1 MCIYLEGITQ
11 QRGTLSIVIRKI
23 GISTKSSLRIPIKL
37 IIQVYGYL
45 KLILLSWQ
53 RSRGGHLA
61 VYIAVKV
68 ILSLHGDTFITSFVG
83 NGPDD
88 WSPEA

>member
-1 MCIYLEGITQ
+1 MGIK
-11 QRGTLSIVIRKI
+11 VN
-23 GISTKSSLRIPIKL
+23 SSFMAAV
-37 IIQVYGYL
+37 Q
-45 KLILLSWQ
+45 
-53 RSRGGHLA
+53 GGHLA